1 MNDIVVIVTG
11 AAPLHPT
18 AVRSLPRPAI
28 VLAADGGL
36 DHARAAGLTP
46 AGLVGD
52 LDSISPE
59 GLAWAVEHATI
70 QRHPTDKDDTDTE
83 LALAVAADLHPA
95 QLVLVAGSGPGDR
108 LDHLLATL
116 GALASLVVTSVP
128 RVECWLGDQH
138 AVIVH
143 GPGRARVTTEPGD
156 RISLVA
162 LRGPCT
168 GVTLTGTRWVLEA
181 AELEP
186 LAGRGVS
193 NVADASS
200 IEVSVSSGVLAVFH
214 HPADDADDAD
224 DADATDAADSTMSTG
239 EVTA

>member
-1 MNDIVVIVTG
+1 MTDNVVIVTG
-11 AAPLHPT
+11 ASPLHPR

-52 LDSISPE
+52 LDSITPE
-59 GLAWAVEHATI
+59 GLAWAQDHATI

-95 QLVLVAGSGPGDR
+95 HLVLVAGSGPDDR

-116 GALASLVVTSVP
+116 GALATPVVTSIP
-128 RVECWLGDQH
+128 RVECWLGTQH

-143 GPGRARVTTEPGD
+143 GPGRARLTTEPGD

-168 GVTLTGTRWVLEA
+168 GVTVTGTQWVLEA

-193 NVADASS
+193 NLADASS
-200 IEVSVSSGVLAVFH
+200 VEVSVSTGVLAVFH
-214 HPADDADDAD
+214 EPVEH
-224 DADATDAADSTMSTG
+224 G
-239 EVTA
+239 EVAS